1 MSEEKNF
8 SEQEMEQEDLIVLLD
23 ENDNEL
29 NFQLIMPF
37 EHNGKAYVA
46 MEPAGEVPGFEED
59 EVLIMEV
66 IEDEDGEETLQPVET
81 EEELEAAWEV
91 FEALY
96 DEATCDGNCEDCED
110 EDCEDRA

>member
-8 SEQEMEQEDLIVLLD
+8 PEQEVEDDGLIVMLD

-29 NFQLIMPF
+29 NFQMIMPF
-37 EHNGKAYVA
+37 ENNGKAYVA
-46 MEPAGEVPGFEED
+46 MEPVGEVPGFEPD

-66 IEDEDGEETLQPVET
+66 IEDEEGDETLQPVET

-96 DEATCDGNCEDCED
+96 NEDACDGNCEDCGE

>member
-1 MSEEKNF
+1 MNEEKNF
-8 SEQEMEQEDLIVLLD
+8 PEQEMDEEELIVLLD

-29 NFQLIMPF
+29 NFRLIMPF
-37 EHNGKAYVA
+37 EDNGKAYVA
-46 MEPAGEVPGFEED
+46 MEPVGEVAGFEPD

-66 IEDEDGEETLQPVET
+66 IEDEEGESTLQPVET

-96 DEATCDGNCEDCED
+96 NEDACDGNCAQCDE
-110 EDCEDRA
+110 EDCEDRE